1 MVGLTPFFRYGNF
14 FYEQWINSTGSCLPS
29 LKCVRNN
36 LWVAVIDPLFVKK
49 VSITKERCEPNH
61 FILANKAQF
70 KKLHYF
76 KNQPLWR
83 HKCIVDCFLD
93 TAQNGMLYA
102 FQKCKHQLFSSTR
115 LISIKFSNVSGLF
128 GGPCIIR
135 LIWTT
140 MFQFCHKTLKTCR

>member
-14 FYEQWINSTGSCLPS
+14 FYEQWINNCNSKIISYALQAWKTRSS
-29 LKCVRNN
+29 
-36 LWVAVIDPLFVKK
+36 AIDPLFVKK

-93 TAQNGMLYA
+93 TAQSGMLYA

-128 GGPCIIR
+128 GGPCR
-135 LIWTT
+135 TT
-140 MFQFCHKTLKTCR
+140 RYTDWYVSTVIYQLT